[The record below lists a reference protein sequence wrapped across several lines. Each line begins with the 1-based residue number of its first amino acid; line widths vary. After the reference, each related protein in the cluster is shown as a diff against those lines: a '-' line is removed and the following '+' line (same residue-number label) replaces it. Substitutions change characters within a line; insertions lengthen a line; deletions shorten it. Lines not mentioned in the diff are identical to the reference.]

1 MDIDQYAKTCLI
13 QTSHKYRQGYGWIDM
28 AAAAELQLRGRRGAA
43 RGNPSRFCALWF
55 RGAYDAVWGVR
66 FENDQHSRG
75 NSTLSKQKV
84 MIAKAEIIIKRPMEA
99 ALMALVQTNA
109 ISIGK

>member
-1 MDIDQYAKTCLI
+1 
-13 QTSHKYRQGYGWIDM
+13 M
-28 AAAAELQLRGRRGAA
+28 AAAAELVLRGRRGVA
-43 RGNPSRFCALWF
+43 RCNPSRFCALWF
-55 RGAYDAVWGVR
+55 RGACGAVWGVR